1 VTSTNNMIQRFIKL
15 EEIIWE
21 MRNPTISSITPSPQE
36 MIEIKVA
43 ADLQW
48 LIHGDDSKARTDF
61 HGRSYLL

>member
-1 VTSTNNMIQRFIKL
+1 MIQRFIKL

-36 MIEIKVA
+36 MIEIKVLA